1 MAWFDH
7 EVDPDQVQVFG
18 INPVVLYQGMLANNL
33 LDLLGVLWR
42 GGVEDFLAVMDAS
55 LDENG
60 HDGERG
66 QPVAFA
72 GDLVQPLTICPAF
85 RQETDVAEACAL
97 EPYPEPH
104 GQKPG
109 GIG

>member
-1 MAWFDH
+1 M
-7 EVDPDQVQVFG
+7 DPDQVQVFG
-18 INPVVLYQGMLANNL
+18 IDPVVLHQGVLANNL
-33 LDLLGVLWR
+33 LDLLGVLWG

-72 GDLVQPLTICPAF
+72 GDLVQPLTICPASA
-85 RQETDVAEACAL
+85 RRLTSRKCARSN
-97 EPYPEPH
+97 PRPSIMVR
-104 GQKPG
+104 KRS
-109 GIG
+109 

>member
-18 INPVVLYQGMLANNL
+18 VNPVVLHQGMLTNNL

-42 GGVEDFLAVMDAS
+42 GGVQDFLAVMDAS

-60 HDGERG
+60 HDGDRG
-66 QPVAFA
+66 QPVTFTGRPAP
-72 GDLVQPLTICPAF
+72 PLPVSTASPH
-85 RQETDVAEACAL
+85 ETDSAVVRT
-97 EPYPEPH
+97 PVP
-104 GQKPG
+104 
-109 GIG
+109 